1 MVTKLWENPDIFSI
15 QVELPENPLRALN
28 SYVITSPQ
36 GNLVIDTGFNRPE
49 CREDL
54 WRGLEELGLDLTKT
68 SLFLTHL
75 HADHSGLVWDF
86 VDRGC
91 PVYMGRI
98 DLDYLENRRNM
109 TFMEELFRQEGFP
122 QAVLDRQARENQ
134 ARRYSAAPGFPA
146 QPVEDGQVLQLA
158 GLELRCIHTPGHT
171 PGHMVLYLP
180 RQRLLFSGDHILF
193 DITPNIA
200 VWSTVPHSLA
210 DYLAS
215 LDKLRGLDVQRTFPA
230 HRGGGEDIYRRIGQ
244 LEAHHAQRLEEIFQ
258 AVAACPGST
267 AYELAGRI
275 TWSARG
281 LGWEQFPPH
290 QKWFAMGET
299 LSHLRWL
306 AHHGRVV
313 RTEEEGLF
321 RYYPA

>member
-28 SYVITSPQ
+28 SYVITAPQ

-109 TFMEELFRQEGFP
+109 TFMEGLFRQEGFP

-146 QPVEDGQVLQLA
+146 QPVEEKLVAFLRDLQPDHTLH
-158 GLELRCIHTPGHT
+158 GMKVGILQIHC
-171 PGHMVLYLP
+171 
-180 RQRLLFSGDHILF
+180 S
-193 DITPNIA
+193 
-200 VWSTVPHSLA
+200 
-210 DYLAS
+210 
-215 LDKLRGLDVQRTFPA
+215 
-230 HRGGGEDIYRRIGQ
+230 RIQ
-244 LEAHHAQRLEEIFQ
+244 LQ
-258 AVAACPGST
+258 
-267 AYELAGRI
+267 
-275 TWSARG
+275 
-281 LGWEQFPPH
+281 
-290 QKWFAMGET
+290 
-299 LSHLRWL
+299 
-306 AHHGRVV
+306 RVV
-313 RTEEEGLF
+313 RKLCEQGVLEKLGKGQYQLV
-321 RYYPA
+321 